1 MSFQSN
7 KVPGYDKVPMSV
19 IKDTLPC
26 ILPAQ
31 TDIVNNSLLSLV
43 FPASCKISEVVPPPT
58 DGNHELGSNSRPVS
72 LLPAMSKIC
81 EWAALNQFNVAKY
94 NLGEVKRETIETFSI
109 RFFMGNRKPQN
120 VT

>member
-1 MSFQSN
+1 MSF
-7 KVPGYDKVPMSV
+7 

-31 TDIVNNSLLSLV
+31 TDIVDNSLLSLV
-43 FPASCKISEVVPPPT
+43 FPASCKISEVVPPPK
-58 DGNHELGSNSRPVS
+58 DGNHELASNSRPVS

-81 EWAALNQFNVAKY
+81 EWAALNQFNGAKY
-94 NLGEVKRETIETFSI
+94 NLGEVKRETIEMLSI